1 MLGQLRSLRLLTRV
15 EGDGAGDMVNAV
27 ATSDPDGCLAVLVW
41 NGTVDVAKA
50 GGDRLLDRYIDL
62 TFADLPATRYRVRH
76 RRLDEQHSNLI
87 PEATAILAGRDWPD
101 EAGWHVLREAD
112 RLVDL
117 EPLAHVR
124 PVASALHLTFEMP
137 MPSLSL
143 IELEP
148 E

>member
-1 MLGQLRSLRLLTRV
+1 
-15 EGDGAGDMVNAV
+15 MVNAV
-27 ATSDPDGCLAVLVW
+27 ATSDPDGRLAILLW

-50 GGDRLLDRYIDL
+50 GGDRLLDRLLDRHVDL
-62 TFADLPATRYRVRH
+62 TFVDLPATRYRVRH

-87 PEATAILAGRDWPD
+87 PTATAILAGHEWPD
-101 EAGWHVLREAD
+101 EAGWHALREAD

-124 PVASALHLTFEMP
+124 AAARTLHLMFEMP